1 MLADEK
7 ARFDDLH
14 YYNGQDIIV
23 TLPTPMTVY
32 DVNYLAVYNDQ
43 TRDTLGYISFDV
55 TQEMVPPALGQ
66 TKKPGWWFDVPTLP
80 PPSVP
85 KNQWKKKKKPG
96 LDSLDGSGTGTEVG
110 LGGSGRGNPGLS
122 REPVFNHSLQ
132 LPNCKE
138 LLGRKI
144 RLLWRRESDTM
155 EVYFRLK
162 VHMSESEQFAAI
174 GIAVQNSPDIEADI
188 VKVFFNETSQQF
200 QTQDAFQV
208 WPQTLFLF
216 HFNIK
221 SMELPGGQI
230 NDP

>member
-1 MLADEK
+1 
-7 ARFDDLH
+7 
-14 YYNGQDIIV
+14 
-23 TLPTPMTVY
+23 MTRP
-32 DVNYLAVYNDQ
+32 DNNQ

-96 LDSLDGSGTGTEVG
+96 LDSLDGSGAGTEVG
-110 LGGSGRGNPGLS
+110 QGGSGRGNPGLS

-216 HFNIK
+216 HFNKK

-230 NDP
+230 NDPSSGKYILNPFLPATP

>member
-1 MLADEK
+1 MLK
-7 ARFDDLH
+7 
-14 YYNGQDIIV
+14 GQQSRIELV
-23 TLPTPMTVY
+23 TRPDNV
-32 DVNYLAVYNDQ
+32 Q

-96 LDSLDGSGTGTEVG
+96 LDSLDGSGAGTEV
-110 LGGSGRGNPGLS
+110 GSGRGNPGLP
-122 REPVFNHSLQ
+122 RDPVFNHSLQ

-162 VHMSESEQFAAI
+162 VHMSESEQ
-174 GIAVQNSPDIEADI
+174 
-188 VKVFFNETSQQF
+188 
-200 QTQDAFQV
+200 V
-208 WPQTLFLF
+208 WPPTLSVSFFL
-216 HFNIK
+216 
-221 SMELPGGQI
+221 
-230 NDP
+230 